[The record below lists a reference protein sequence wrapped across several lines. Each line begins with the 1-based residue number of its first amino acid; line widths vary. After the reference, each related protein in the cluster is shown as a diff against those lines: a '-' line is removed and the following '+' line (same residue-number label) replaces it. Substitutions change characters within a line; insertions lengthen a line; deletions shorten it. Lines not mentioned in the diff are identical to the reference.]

1 MRMSDWSSD
10 VCSSD
15 LNRLLLLH
23 LERSGENLN
32 ATQRVFGMT
41 LASQPLWILIAA
53 FAWQQA
59 GTPPAM
65 QGWVEASVALAA
77 GVIVTILLFQYTG
90 MVSDNTVARGRAE
103 ATQAAELLLDT
114 ER

>member
-1 MRMSDWSSD
+1 MFP
-10 VCSSD
+10 
-15 LNRLLLLH
+15 LGNRLLLLH

-65 QGWVEASVALAA
+65 QVWLAASVALAE
-77 GVIVTILLFQYTG
+77 GVIAPCLFFQAPGRVRDNPIAPGPPRATTG
-90 MVSDNTVARGRAE
+90 A
-103 ATQAAELLLDT
+103 QL
-114 ER
+114 